1 MRESS
6 WRWQCSLGAL
16 HDGLITSVRRVSL
29 KSGRPTP
36 FTRSREKSHEC
47 ELAARGFRLKGTIMK
62 ILHHLSGKLIMVA
75 IACSLAASAPV
86 QARVARSNSAS
97 ARSKEDARLVVTRAA
112 NFGTF
117 QFLILFVDGVQV
129 ADLGLGQSYDA
140 VLPPGQH
147 VLSVSTTPQ
156 IYRRVPPTQRR
167 VNLEPGETY
176 AFTGFWKNS
185 YKAYLEKNGSSKRI
199 ITPSSPGGSD

>member
-1 MRESS
+1 
-6 WRWQCSLGAL
+6 
-16 HDGLITSVRRVSL
+16 
-29 KSGRPTP
+29 
-36 FTRSREKSHEC
+36 
-47 ELAARGFRLKGTIMK
+47 
-62 ILHHLSGKLIMVA
+62 MVA
-75 IACSLAASAPV
+75 IACSFAASTPI

-97 ARSKEDARLVVTRAA
+97 ARSEDDARLVVSRAA

-117 QFLILFVDGVQV
+117 QYLILFVDGIQV

-156 IYRRVPPTQRR
+156 GYRRTPPTQRR

-176 AFTGFWKNS
+176 AFTAFWKNFDE
-185 YKAYLEKNGSSKRI
+185 AYLEKNGDVRRI
-199 ITPSSPGGSD
+199 ITPSSPG